1 MVDAH
6 RLRTTLL
13 VAAGA
18 SGLISLAAT
27 LLTQSRNG
35 RIDWTVIGVP
45 FGLLLGVAASTLDAR
60 HGKVRLV
67 LSLLAAGLC
76 VGGALL
82 MLARVGSP
90 TGF

>member
-27 LLTQSRNG
+27 MLVQSRNG
-35 RIDWTVIGVP
+35 RIDWAVICVP
-45 FGLLLGVAASTLDAR
+45 LGLLLGVAAATLDAR
-60 HGKVRLV
+60 HAKARLV

-76 VGGALL
+76 VAAALL
-82 MLARVGSP
+82 MVARAGYP
-90 TGF
+90 ALF